1 MSKDVLDQFGT
12 LLMEWV
18 RDWSIEELDNL
29 IHGNE
34 KAPEQKKL
42 GRQFKSLSSVSEEA
56 LEKLVPI
63 AVDIT
68 LHYFL
73 WLIEENQNLDLVLKT
88 PNGIQSLKS
97 ESDGLSGELYS
108 SNGWI
113 ARFSKQ
119 RRGNDETT

>member
-18 RDWSIEELDNL
+18 RDWSIEELDS
-29 IHGNE
+29 IIRGNG
-34 KAPEQKKL
+34 KGPEQKKL
-42 GRQFKSLSSVSEEA
+42 GKLFKTLPSGSEDA
-56 LEKLVPI
+56 IQKLVPI
-63 AVDIT
+63 AVDTT

-73 WLIEENQNLDLVLKT
+73 WLIEKNQNLDLVLTT
-88 PNGIQSLKS
+88 PNGIQSLKN

-113 ARFSKQ
+113 TRFSRQ
-119 RRGNDETT
+119 RSSDDETT